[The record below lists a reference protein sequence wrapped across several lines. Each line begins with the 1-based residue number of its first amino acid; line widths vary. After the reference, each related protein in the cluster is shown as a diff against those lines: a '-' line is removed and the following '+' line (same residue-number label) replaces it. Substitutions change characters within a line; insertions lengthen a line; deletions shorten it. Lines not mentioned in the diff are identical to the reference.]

1 AAIAVIVS
9 SPWFI
14 YNKREFGSFMP
25 SSGVATSA
33 RGEFRGIEEPVGV
46 RAARALECFWW
57 SAPFS
62 GFGSVTLYS
71 GSFRNAAGW
80 AALAAVVPLIFAL
93 RHHRRREDVL
103 LFAAV
108 FLTYAAVYTRQS
120 VATWF
125 FNRYMFPSTVLIT
138 MCFAYLVQP
147 LIRRPDYGSL
157 SSDAARYAHLPKQLR
172 NVAPVA
178 ILLLYLALNSL
189 FVVCRILA

>member
-1 AAIAVIVS
+1 SAVLGGVVGLGTLARIDFPIFAIVLAAFWILTRRQCAVIGRVTLAAAIAVIVS

-80 AALAAVVPLIFAL
+80 AALAAVVTLIFAL

-103 LFAAV
+103 LFAA
-108 FLTYAAVYTRQS
+108 
-120 VATWF
+120 
-125 FNRYMFPSTVLIT
+125 
-138 MCFAYLVQP
+138 
-147 LIRRPDYGSL
+147 
-157 SSDAARYAHLPKQLR
+157 
-172 NVAPVA
+172 
-178 ILLLYLALNSL
+178 
-189 FVVCRILA
+189 